1 MRASDFSLSFFLSLG
16 SLGLPRFHGLFAF
29 KPRPSFQSSFLVLS
43 GAEIAQ
49 GGVSRLLVLYK
60 PSAYLRIFV
69 LTTWRLG
76 HE

>member
-29 KPRPSFQSSFLVLS
+29 KPRPSFQSNFLVLS

-49 GGVSRLLVLYK
+49 GGVSSSGVVQAFGILEDFRPHHLAVG
-60 PSAYLRIFV
+60 P
-69 LTTWRLG
+69 
-76 HE
+76 